1 MSGGRKKSTTFRPV
15 SSTFRPISS
24 NFVQISSIFVRFRPV
39 DEKGNFWWTKISS
52 KKFVRWTKNHQN
64 TLKISSTFSSTQ
76 RQNFVHLRETFAL
89 QTAKRHGKAQNTLS
103 CAVVVEPPT
112 QRKQL
117 YINDFGHKIIVRLH
131 CIKIT
136 ERLWQSTDIWIQ
148 FVHPGR
154 YIRTRERN
162 IRTTFALDLRE
173 TYALHSHYIRTRG
186 QKKET

>member
-1 MSGGRKKSTTFRPV
+1 MFSDISPGKWSSIWQTGRTLYWKKRIDQTAGGRRWTKKIDQFRPV
-15 SSTFRPISS
+15 SSIFRPV
-24 NFVQISSIFVRFRPV
+24 FVQFRPV

-64 TLKISSTFSSTQ
+64 TLKISSTCSSTQ

-89 QTAKRHGKAQNTLS
+89 HTAKRHGKAQNTLS

-112 QRKQL
+112 QRKLL

-136 ERLWQSTDIWIQ
+136 ERLWWKRVDSNHRSQ
-148 FVHPGR
+148 
-154 YIRTRERN
+154 
-162 IRTTFALDLRE
+162 
-173 TYALHSHYIRTRG
+173 
-186 QKKET
+186 